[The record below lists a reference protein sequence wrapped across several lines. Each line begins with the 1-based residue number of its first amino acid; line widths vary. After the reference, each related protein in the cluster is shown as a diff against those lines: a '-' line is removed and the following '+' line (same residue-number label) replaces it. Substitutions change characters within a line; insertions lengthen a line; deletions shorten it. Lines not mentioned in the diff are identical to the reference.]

1 MAVDC
6 RMRWYHYIL
15 LLLKIIFL
23 VEFLLILYN
32 KNLVSQKVYITTEIL
47 FKLLLSIYIQYI
59 VFSVVFNNI
68 STEDKIFISFAS
80 GLMMYDA
87 LFNDLPVLLELYGIY
102 NTSVVR

>member
-1 MAVDC
+1 
-6 RMRWYHYIL
+6 MRWYHYIL
-15 LLLKIIFL
+15 LLLKTIFII
-23 VEFLLILYN
+23 EFLLILYN

-68 STEDKIFISFAS
+68 STEDKVFISFAS

-87 LFNDLPVLLELYGIY
+87 LFNDLPVLLELYGIH
-102 NTSVVR
+102 NTSIVR